1 MFAKECILKAY
12 ENTKQDV
19 DRWYLSAI
27 STSFTENKKNDA
39 IECIFCIGKAVEL
52 SLILEHDFGEDT
64 KKERENL
71 KKIKDYLQ
79 FEFLD
84 GNNSNT
90 WYTEIWTDEDLI
102 NALEYRYIEPT
113 EENVSKLREACKG
126 MFDDKSD
133 RNEMIDDKVCE
144 LFDVDL

>member
-12 ENTKQDV
+12 ENVKQDI

-27 STSFTENKKNDA
+27 STSFAENKRNDA

-64 KKERENL
+64 KEERENL

-79 FEFLD
+79 FEFLSED
-84 GNNSNT
+84 HEDI
-90 WYTEIWTDEDLI
+90 WCKEIWTDEDLI
-102 NALEYRYIEPT
+102 NALEYRCIEPT

-126 MFDDKSD
+126 MFDDKST

-144 LFDVDL
+144 LFDMD